1 MLLRLSVQS
10 DGALRV
16 SGSGRGG
23 QLWHRAEVP
32 SPGLGPPCRHQE
44 VHGLGQRQDGEED
57 RPEGD
62 QAFEGSCQSIT
73 ESLIIERSV

>member
-1 MLLRLSVQS
+1 MFLSDKCCSKLSAQP

-16 SGSGRGG
+16 SGSGWGG

-32 SPGLGPPCRHQE
+32 SPGLGPPRRHQE
-44 VHGLGQRQDGEED
+44 VHGLGRRQDGEED

-62 QAFEGSCQSIT
+62 QAAEGIC
-73 ESLIIERSV
+73 